1 MWALC
6 LPDKSSGQWATFPS
20 PRKIT
25 PVQTGLDKNCCSKKV
40 IFSGHLGIF
49 GGSQLT
55 SQTLLQTWD
64 WFFHFP
70 AGESGLQ
77 SGSVCMW
84 EDHMGR
90 GSRASGGS
98 FLVSIWK
105 DRLTKLWWRLCCRHS
120 KDPKPV
126 GTGYEFASCWGY
138 TGTCASVFTH
148 KCWWPA
154 SLDPEGRRGAFLF
167 GRRGNLTQIVPTP
180 SQEICCHKSKG
191 RKWLPVLD
199 FWEKMKS

>member
-1 MWALC
+1 MSYIPQPQEDHSC
-6 LPDKSSGQWATFPS
+6 TDKTRQKLLLKESHFQWAFGDLR
-20 PRKIT
+20 RKPADIT
-25 PVQTGLDKNCCSKKV
+25 DLTADLGL
-40 IFSGHLGIF
+40 I
-49 GGSQLT
+49 
-55 SQTLLQTWD
+55 
-64 WFFHFP
+64 FHFP
-70 AGESGLQ
+70 AGESRLQ
-77 SGSVCMW
+77 NGGVCIW

-90 GSRASGGS
+90 GSRASSGS
-98 FLVSIWK
+98 FLVNIWK
-105 DRLTKLWWRLCCRHS
+105 DCLTKLWWRLCCRHS

-138 TGTCASVFTH
+138 TGTCASVLTH

-154 SLDPEGRRGAFLF
+154 SLDPEGGRGAFLF